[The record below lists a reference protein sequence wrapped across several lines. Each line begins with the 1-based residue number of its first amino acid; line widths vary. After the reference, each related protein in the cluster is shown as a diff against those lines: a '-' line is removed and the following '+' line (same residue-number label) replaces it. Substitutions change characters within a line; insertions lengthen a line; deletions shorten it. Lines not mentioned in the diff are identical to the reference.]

1 MKKNMIKLLSLV
13 LASSMLMGCS
23 LLNNTTSGNK
33 DKESANESSE
43 NGTNYGGDSNG
54 NTSQGGGSSNSD
66 SSSQGGE
73 ETGGWSQEIKDEM
86 VLYLGETLPFVQLDE
101 ATFIHGYSDYYESL
115 GLGLYLL
122 YDDSEVDLLSG
133 YDQKLISA
141 GYETAE
147 DDSGSTFYYKT
158 TSLGELFIYYG
169 LYEATDDTTAGNS
182 ITVYC
187 PVYQEPVTEESLLAD
202 GYVKQTG
209 FPRELVDE
217 TMEGTGITF
226 PAVNATGVWYVA
238 SELYED
244 EDDGTSYRCAYLATE
259 GEYFDTYYESLTD
272 LGMAY
277 DEDWE
282 CFYDSTMA
290 SDYEIYINENNGWTL
305 FYIFGPTLGEEEGE
319 VSNEVENPDG
329 SITITFTFES
339 NLVNGTA
346 YDGRVFESVSAS
358 LTVNK
363 GNASTAPTYYDNG
376 NTLRFYAKSNMVIEA
391 EGEYVIDNVVLTTG
405 PSNNKKLEAT
415 TDRFTPS
422 SGSVSINDSKDVI
435 TISGVDS
442 ALLTIGLAMND
453 ASGNLAFSSIVVT
466 VRPEA

>member
-1 MKKNMIKLLSLV
+1 MKKNMIKLLSLMV
-13 LASSMLMGCS
+13 ASSMLMGCS
-23 LLNNTTSGNK
+23 LLNNITGGNK
-33 DKESANESSE
+33 DKESENESSE

-54 NTSQGGGSSNSD
+54 STSQGEGSSNSD
-66 SSSQGGE
+66 SSSQGGN
-73 ETGGWSQEIKDEM
+73 ETGSWSSEIQEEM
-86 VLYLGETLPFVQLDE
+86 VLYLGEALPFVQLDD
-101 ATFIHGYSDYYESL
+101 ATLAHGYSDYYASE
-115 GLGLYLL
+115 GFGLYYM
-122 YDDSEVDLLSG
+122 YDDSEVDLLSNYG
-133 YDQKLISA
+133 AALEEA
-141 GYETAE
+141 GYEYVQN
-147 DDSGSTFYYKT
+147 DDGDFYTKT
-158 TSLGELFIYYG
+158 TSVGDIFVYYQWF
-169 LYEATDDTTAGNS
+169 EATEEDAAGNG
-182 ITVYC
+182 INVLC
-187 PVYQEPVTEESLLAD
+187 PLYQEPVSEETLLAD

-209 FPRELVDE
+209 FPREVVDQA
-217 TMEGTGITF
+217 MEGTGITF
-226 PAVNATGVWYVA
+226 PAVNETGAWYVA
-238 SELYED
+238 SELYEGD
-244 EDDGTSYRCAYLATE
+244 EGSYYCVYLATE

-305 FYIFGPTLGEEEGE
+305 FYIFGPTLGGGEGE

-329 SITITFTFES
+329 SIVITFTFES
-339 NLVNGTA
+339 NLVNGTG
-346 YDGRVFESVSAS
+346 YDGIVFESVSAS

-391 EGEYVIDNVVLTTG
+391 GGEYVIDSVVLTVG

-422 SGSVSINDSKDVI
+422 SGSVSVNDDKDTV
-435 TISGVDS
+435 TISGVDN

-453 ASGNLAFSSIVVT
+453 ASGNIAFSSVVVT
-466 VRPEA
+466 VRPAE